1 MDLLGDL
8 QKLGFS
14 AHEARAYVYLLQQ
27 PLSTGYEVSKGTGLP
42 RANAY
47 KVLESLVAKEAIQP
61 LSTSP
66 IRYAALPGEQ
76 VVGRIRRET
85 DLLCERVAQQLAELR
100 QPDDVDLFWNVRGAR
115 RVREKALTMIQ
126 GARRRVVISLWSEDL
141 PDLAPALRA
150 AHEAG
155 AVVIANVFGSGDLGF
170 GQVYR
175 HEDSSKVVGGRLV
188 TLAVDYA
195 EALTA
200 SLDDPASGVYTRNP
214 TLVLMVEK
222 LIRDESY
229 LAEIFGQFR
238 AELSAAYGPHLLELR
253 KRLLP
258 PELARR
264 LETVIRGQSEQIA

>member
-14 AHEARAYVYLLQQ
+14 AHEARVYVFLLQQ

-47 KVLESLVAKEAIQP
+47 KVLESLVAKDAVQP
-61 LSTSP
+61 LSTNP
-66 IRYAALPGEQ
+66 VRYAALPAEQ

-85 DLLCERVAQQLAELR
+85 DLLCETVTRQLAELR
-100 QPDDVDLFWNVRGAR
+100 QPDDVDLFWNVRGAH
-115 RVREKALTMIQ
+115 RVREKALAMIR

-141 PDLAPALRA
+141 PDYAPSLRA
-150 AHEAG
+150 AHEVG
-155 AVVIANVFGSGDLGF
+155 AVVIANVFGPGDLGF

-175 HEDSSKVVGGRLV
+175 HEDSSKVVGDRLI
-188 TLAVDYA
+188 TLAADYA

-229 LAEIFGQFR
+229 LAEIFGRFR
-238 AELSAAYGPHLLELR
+238 AELEATYGPHLLELR
-253 KRLLP
+253 QRLLP
-258 PELARR
+258 PELAER
-264 LETVIRGQSEQIA
+264 LEAVIGMIGDR